1 MLKRMFGC
9 GKMESKKRRFLTK
22 ADKILLAVVLA
33 AAFVLL
39 SLFKMNRAPGS
50 HAALSCGGRT
60 LMNISLSQAEPQH
73 YLVLYG
79 DSVSVRALSADAWNE
94 EMEALITE
102 AGAADGTAS
111 DTGTAEY
118 NLFSC
123 ENGEIQMIQSSCP
136 DLICVHH
143 SPVSRAGENIVCLP
157 HELVIEIIG
166 AQESELDGVAY

>member
-1 MLKRMFGC
+1 MFGC

-39 SLFKMNRAPGS
+39 FLFKINRAPGS
-50 HAALSCGGRT
+50 HAALSCGGRI
-60 LMNISLSQAEPQH
+60 LMNISLSQTESQY

-79 DSVSVRALSADAWNE
+79 DSVSVRTLSPDAWSE
-94 EMEALITE
+94 EAEALLAEASASNSTAAGE
-102 AGAADGTAS
+102 AGGTV
-111 DTGTAEY
+111 EY

-123 ENGEIQMIQSSCP
+123 ANGEIQMIQSSCP

-143 SPVSRAGENIVCLP
+143 RPVSRAGENIVCLP

-166 AQESELDGVAY
+166 AQENELDGVVY